1 MEAGI
6 LIGYFAKRDEA
17 RRALRK
23 LQRMGFR
30 RAALVSKTADGDV
43 RTWDP
48 FLWRRA
54 FGATL
59 AFILFGVL
67 AGVAFIGL
75 HWPEPILSEALP
87 ALIST
92 LAGGIIGAL
101 FAGVWIRRSKYGV
114 ERRLLEDHT
123 RWLVSEETVLILQAP
138 IETLRFPVAVLR
150 ESGDIPPAV
159 FVLHPKREGPIGGVR
174 SPGAALTPAQIQER
188 AQRLA
193 MDDEMDPKPLR
204 NTTLLERL
212 ELARQWVHQVCSDLS
227 EAGRLEQ
234 GVPPTAEWLLDNE
247 YVIESTARDV
257 QLNLPRR
264 YYQELPALANEP
276 YRGLPRIY
284 GLARELVYHTDL
296 RLDRENILAFIK
308 AYQSASALRIGEL
321 WAVPQMLRIALIES
335 IQDLAASALTELRE
349 RETADFWA
357 NRLITANRRDPN
369 QLFSILAELA
379 KNQPSPSP
387 YFASQL
393 VDHLYDEEAALA
405 PVQSWLERTYHK
417 PLGELNLREQNRQT
431 KDLLSIGNAFTSL
444 RQLALLDWRRLF
456 EQLSRVEWWLRLDPS
471 GVYPKM
477 DFDTRDRYR
486 RAIEELARRSGQAED
501 QVAQHAIELA
511 AQASRE
517 ATEDDR
523 WIHVG
528 TYLIGEG
535 RRELARLLRCP
546 EGPRFRVLHWVYR
559 HHSAVYFLGLSFLS
573 ALFIS
578 LIVLLGRRGQ
588 TPGIRLVIALLL
600 LIPVSQLALEV
611 LNYLVMRLLPPRALP
626 KMGFEVSGIPDA
638 FRTLVVVPVLL
649 RDAET
654 IRAEVEKLEIRY
666 LANKE
671 GNLLFSLFT
680 DYTDSD
686 QAHREDDERL
696 LQTVTEGLEALN
708 HRYGGERFFLL
719 HRDRTWSESE
729 QKFIGWER
737 KRGKIEELNRLID
750 GTRPVGTARLV
761 YVGDPGHLSNVR
773 FVITLDSDTQ
783 LPLGTARRMIETLA
797 HPLNRPRFDAA
808 GRILAGSYTII
819 QPRVSPSLPST
830 SASSFS
836 RLFADAVGIDPYTK
850 AVSDVNQDLAGEGS
864 YHGKG
869 IYDVR
874 AFSRVLSG
882 RFPEE
887 WLLSHDLIEGAHVRV
902 GLASDIELY
911 DEFPQDY
918 LSYTRRQHRWIRGD
932 WQIADWVL
940 PRVLQ
945 PGGRRGPNQLSWF
958 SRWKVFD
965 NLRRSL
971 LPVASLGL
979 LVACWLTSPQIGW
992 ISTLVVAV
1000 QLLFQPLAQPF
1011 TMATTRQGLKS
1022 FSFSKVAHDL
1032 LRTVADAALLPHQ
1045 AGLALDAILR
1055 VWYRRLIS
1063 HRGLLEWTS
1072 ARVTDGRAP
1081 GQLRGFVISMG
1092 LASIFSGIVGW
1103 AVQRWRPSS
1112 LAMASPWLVL
1122 WFLSPLI
1129 GWRLILR
1136 PQAKQKQL
1144 LLPEK
1149 DLRFLRKVARRT
1161 WRYFSDFVSADTSW
1175 LPPDNYQVSPQKPPA
1190 MRTSPTNIGLWML
1203 SALAAHDFGYLTV
1216 DQVVDKLTHT
1226 METIGKLERYEGHLL
1241 NWYDIQTLTPLE
1253 PRYVSAVDSGNLL
1266 GALWSLER
1274 GLDELIQTP
1283 VLDVKGF
1290 EGLRDTGEI
1299 LKQAVQ
1305 QEGLPGLDA
1314 HVLDELMRAW
1324 ETPPARIADA
1334 LRLLRR
1340 EEYSVRALADEVRE
1354 SAGVETGAAYWA
1366 RQMEGQVSAW
1376 LRITDRYLNWIEI
1389 LDEKTEEEVAQLG
1402 LDALLAIRQALH
1414 HAPSLLDL
1422 AKGHI
1427 GCIPILQSIREEAP
1441 SAADPLL
1448 EWLARLMQAFAK
1460 SKWLAGEILG
1470 LGERL
1475 IQDGRELSESINM
1488 RFLYDPERRLFSIG
1502 YNVSGG
1508 RLDSSYYDLLASEAR
1523 LGSFL
1528 AIARGDIPVEHWFS
1542 MSRPYSA
1549 IDRRRVLLSWT
1560 GTLFEYLMPLIF
1572 QRSQANSL
1580 LDKAARD
1587 ATAIHIAYG
1596 RKRRVPWGISESAF
1610 ADLDLNNTYQYKAF
1624 GVPELG
1630 LKRNLEEK
1638 VVVSPY
1644 ATLLAL
1650 NVAPRESVQNL
1661 KRLVSLGLLNDYG
1674 YYEAMDFSRRPS
1686 REGERGVIVQTYMA
1700 HHQGM
1705 GFLSLTN
1712 FLHGNPI
1719 QRHFH
1724 ADQRVRAAEPLLHE
1738 RIPILLPLNYISAR
1752 ERVSLAESVGE
1763 VAPSVSK
1770 FDTPHTTT
1778 PQTQLL
1784 CNGRYGLM
1792 ITNAGGGY
1800 SRWGD
1805 FEITRWRSDRTQ
1817 DPWGTFCYIHEADS
1831 DRVWSNMYHPV
1842 GGKVEGYSA
1851 NFALDRAVFRRAD
1864 NGILTE
1870 TEVVVSP
1877 EDDVEI
1883 RRVTLINRSGRSRRF
1898 NLTSYVELSLAP
1910 HNADRQHPAFNKLF
1924 IQTEAVPEHQALLA
1938 YRRPRAEDDPPIY
1951 VAHRLTLE
1959 HAEDEALQFE
1969 TDRRR
1974 FIGRGRTLANPMGVL
1989 QPLGNSQGFV
1999 LDPILSLRQ
2008 SLSLGPGQR
2017 MQVTL
2022 VLAASETR
2030 QQVLRLMGK
2039 YSDPHAIDR
2048 AVDFASASAQLE
2060 LRLLRIQPD
2069 EARHFQQLASHLLFP
2084 NPLFRPP
2091 PERIE
2096 ENRKGQAGL
2105 WPYGISGDLPI
2116 ALITIGEAQDI
2127 SLVRQMLQ
2135 AHTYWRRHGLMADL
2149 VILNEEAGGYEQPL
2163 RERLEGL
2170 IQAHS
2175 TYTGIDQPGGIFLR
2189 SGEQISEEDLTL
2201 LMAAASVVLVAARG
2215 TLPQQAG
2222 VPAEVPELSE
2232 PLAKRPAPREPS
2244 APLPFMELPYF
2255 NSLGGFT
2262 PDGRE
2267 YAIYLGP
2274 NTHTPAPW
2282 VNVIANP
2289 SFGALVSETGSGFTW
2304 YGNSQRNRLTQW
2316 SNDPVMDPPSEAV
2329 YIRDEETG
2337 VYWTPTP
2344 SPIREETA
2352 YRARHGAGY
2361 TVFEHNSHGIEQELT
2376 VFVPVDEKGGEPIKL
2391 QRLQLRNDSS
2401 RHRKLSVT
2409 YYVEWTLGENRE
2421 SSQMHVVTH
2430 WDDEVQA
2437 LIARNRYH
2445 PEYGDRI
2452 AFAAISPPAESY
2464 TGDRT
2469 PFLGRNGSLGSPA
2482 AMERTGLSRRT
2493 GAGLDP
2499 CAALQVTVELAPGE
2513 KAEITCMLGQAESV
2527 EEVHKR
2533 VLVYR
2538 EGLALET
2545 ALSQTKAWWDGL
2557 LGTIEVHTPELAV
2570 DFLINRWL
2578 LYQSLSCRIWGRSAF
2593 YQSSGAFGFRDQL
2606 QDVMAFLYA
2615 YPELARQHILLAASR
2630 QFKEGDVQHWWHPP
2644 SGAGVRSRISDDSL
2658 WLPYVVAQYI
2668 RVTGDVEILHTEV
2681 PFLDGPKLEGD
2692 QHEMFFTPEVA
2703 FEHATLFEHC
2713 RRAVTRSMTFG
2724 PHGLPLIGTG
2734 DWNDAMNLVGA
2745 GGKGESVWLAWFMA
2759 NVLQGMAEL
2768 SELLGR
2774 PDLSRTYHQDRNA
2787 LIQRVE
2793 RAAWDGEWYLRAI
2806 FDDGTPLGSSANEE
2820 AKIDSLPQSWAW
2832 LSGAAHTDR
2841 ADRALESAWKHL
2853 VREDEGLVLILT
2865 PPFDRSKP
2873 SPGYIKG
2880 YPPGVRENGGQY
2892 THAALWFA
2900 MALARR
2906 GDGTRAAKMLRMLN
2920 PIERARDSEAV
2931 WRYGIDPYVVAA
2943 DVYRLPGRIG
2953 QGGWSWYTG
2962 SAAWMYRAWVEEIL
2976 GLKVRGDHMQLN
2988 PVIPGWWGGFRL
3000 RYRHGEAIYEI
3011 QVENPEGCER
3021 GVSWVEMDG
3030 QRMRDR
3036 VIPLD
3041 RGLVK
3046 HRILVHMGKP
3056 EQAA

>member
-1 MEAGI
+1 MPGSLDQVVMQGRRMEAGI

-43 RTWDP
+43 RTLDP

-750 GTRPVGTARLV
+750 GTRPEDATRLV
-761 YVGDPGHLSNVR
+761 YVGDPDHLSNVR

-783 LPLGTARRMIETLA
+783 LPLGAARRMIETLA
-797 HPLNRPRFDAA
+797 HPLNQPRFDAA
-808 GRILAGSYTII
+808 GRILPGSYTII

-830 SASSFS
+830 SASPFS
-836 RLFADAVGIDPYTK
+836 RLFEDAVGIDPYTK
-850 AVSDVNQDLAGEGS
+850 AVSDVNQDLTGEGS

-887 WLLSHDLIEGAHVRV
+887 WLLSHDLIEGAYVRV

-911 DEFPQDY
+911 DEFPQSY

-932 WQIADWVL
+932 WQIAEWIL
-940 PRVLQ
+940 PRVPQ
-945 PGGRRGPNQLSWF
+945 PGGRRGPNPLSWF
-958 SRWKVFD
+958 NRWKVFD

-971 LPVASLGL
+971 MPVTSLGL
-979 LVACWLTSPQIGW
+979 LMASWLISSQIGW
-992 ISTLVVAV
+992 ISTLVVAM
-1000 QLLFQPLAQPF
+1000 QLLFQPLAQPL

-1032 LRTVADAALLPHQ
+1032 LRTVAEAALLPHQ

-1063 HRGLLEWTS
+1063 RRGLLEWTS
-1072 ARVTDGRAP
+1072 AQVTPWSAP
-1081 GQLRGFVISMG
+1081 RRQPLFVASLG

-1103 AVQRWRPSS
+1103 AVQRWMPSN

-1129 GWRLILR
+1129 GWLLILR
-1136 PQAKQKQL
+1136 PHTKRPQS

-1149 DLRFLRKVARRT
+1149 DLQFLRKVARRT
-1161 WRYFSDFVSADTSW
+1161 WRYFSDFVSNETSW
-1175 LPPDNYQVSPQKPPA
+1175 LPPDNYQVSYQNQLA

-1203 SALAAHDFGYLTV
+1203 SALAAHDSGYLTV

-1266 GALWSLER
+1266 GALWALEH
-1274 GLDELIQTP
+1274 GLDELVQTP
-1283 VLDVKGF
+1283 VLDVKAF

-1299 LKQAVQ
+1299 LTQVVQ
-1305 QEGLPGLDA
+1305 REGIPGLDA
-1314 HVLDELMRAW
+1314 HVLDELMRVW
-1324 ETPPARIADA
+1324 ETPPARLADA

-1340 EEYSVRALADEVRE
+1340 LEGCVRALADKARE
-1354 SAGVETGAAYWA
+1354 SADGEAGAAYWA
-1366 RQMEGQVSAW
+1366 GQMQGQVSAW
-1376 LRITDRYLNWIEI
+1376 LRITDRYLTWIEI
-1389 LDEKTEEEVAQLG
+1389 LAEKTEEEVAQLG
-1402 LDALLAIRQALH
+1402 LDALLVIRQALH
-1414 HAPSLLDL
+1414 HAPSLFDL
-1422 AKGHI
+1422 ANGHI

-1441 SAADPLL
+1441 SAAGPLF
-1448 EWLARLMQAFAK
+1448 EWLDRLMQAFAK
-1460 SKWLAGEILG
+1460 SKWLAGEMLG
-1470 LGERL
+1470 FGKQL
-1475 IQDGRELSESINM
+1475 IQSGRELSESVNM
-1488 RFLYDPERRLFSIG
+1488 RFLYDAERRLFSIG
-1502 YNVSGG
+1502 YNVSEG
-1508 RLDSSYYDLLASEAR
+1508 RLESAYYDLLASEAR
-1523 LGSFL
+1523 LGSFV
-1528 AIARGDIPVEHWFS
+1528 AIARGDVPFEHWFS
-1542 MSRPYSA
+1542 MGRPYGA
-1549 IDRRRVLLSWT
+1549 IGRRRVLLSWT
-1560 GTLFEYLMPLIF
+1560 GTMFEYLTPLIF
-1572 QRSQANSL
+1572 QCSHENSL
-1580 LDKAARD
+1580 LDKATREAV
-1587 ATAIHIAYG
+1587 AIHIAYG
-1596 RKRRVPWGISESAF
+1596 RKRGVPWGISESAF
-1610 ADLDLNNTYQYKAF
+1610 GDLDLNKTYQYKAF

-1630 LKRNLEEK
+1630 LKRGLEEE
-1638 VVVSPY
+1638 VVVAPY
-1644 ATLLAL
+1644 ATLLAV
-1650 NVAPRESVQNL
+1650 NVAPRE
-1661 KRLVSLGLLNDYG
+1661 R
-1674 YYEAMDFSRRPS
+1674 
-1686 REGERGVIVQTYMA
+1686 
-1700 HHQGM
+1700 
-1705 GFLSLTN
+1705 
-1712 FLHGNPI
+1712 
-1719 QRHFH
+1719 
-1724 ADQRVRAAEPLLHE
+1724 
-1738 RIPILLPLNYISAR
+1738 
-1752 ERVSLAESVGE
+1752 AESE
-1763 VAPSVSK
+1763 
-1770 FDTPHTTT
+1770 TT
-1778 PQTQLL
+1778 
-1784 CNGRYGLM
+1784 G
-1792 ITNAGGGY
+1792 
-1800 SRWGD
+1800 
-1805 FEITRWRSDRTQ
+1805 
-1817 DPWGTFCYIHEADS
+1817 
-1831 DRVWSNMYHPV
+1831 
-1842 GGKVEGYSA
+1842 
-1851 NFALDRAVFRRAD
+1851 
-1864 NGILTE
+1864 
-1870 TEVVVSP
+1870 
-1877 EDDVEI
+1877 
-1883 RRVTLINRSGRSRRF
+1883 
-1898 NLTSYVELSLAP
+1898 
-1910 HNADRQHPAFNKLF
+1910 
-1924 IQTEAVPEHQALLA
+1924 
-1938 YRRPRAEDDPPIY
+1938 
-1951 VAHRLTLE
+1951 
-1959 HAEDEALQFE
+1959 
-1969 TDRRR
+1969 
-1974 FIGRGRTLANPMGVL
+1974 
-1989 QPLGNSQGFV
+1989 
-1999 LDPILSLRQ
+1999 
-2008 SLSLGPGQR
+2008 
-2017 MQVTL
+2017 
-2022 VLAASETR
+2022 
-2030 QQVLRLMGK
+2030 
-2039 YSDPHAIDR
+2039 
-2048 AVDFASASAQLE
+2048 
-2060 LRLLRIQPD
+2060 
-2069 EARHFQQLASHLLFP
+2069 
-2084 NPLFRPP
+2084 
-2091 PERIE
+2091 
-2096 ENRKGQAGL
+2096 
-2105 WPYGISGDLPI
+2105 
-2116 ALITIGEAQDI
+2116 
-2127 SLVRQMLQ
+2127 
-2135 AHTYWRRHGLMADL
+2135 
-2149 VILNEEAGGYEQPL
+2149 
-2163 RERLEGL
+2163 
-2170 IQAHS
+2170 
-2175 TYTGIDQPGGIFLR
+2175 
-2189 SGEQISEEDLTL
+2189 
-2201 LMAAASVVLVAARG
+2201 
-2215 TLPQQAG
+2215 
-2222 VPAEVPELSE
+2222 
-2232 PLAKRPAPREPS
+2232 
-2244 APLPFMELPYF
+2244 
-2255 NSLGGFT
+2255 
-2262 PDGRE
+2262 
-2267 YAIYLGP
+2267 
-2274 NTHTPAPW
+2274 
-2282 VNVIANP
+2282 
-2289 SFGALVSETGSGFTW
+2289 
-2304 YGNSQRNRLTQW
+2304 
-2316 SNDPVMDPPSEAV
+2316 
-2329 YIRDEETG
+2329 
-2337 VYWTPTP
+2337 
-2344 SPIREETA
+2344 
-2352 YRARHGAGY
+2352 
-2361 TVFEHNSHGIEQELT
+2361 
-2376 VFVPVDEKGGEPIKL
+2376 
-2391 QRLQLRNDSS
+2391 
-2401 RHRKLSVT
+2401 
-2409 YYVEWTLGENRE
+2409 
-2421 SSQMHVVTH
+2421 
-2430 WDDEVQA
+2430 
-2437 LIARNRYH
+2437 
-2445 PEYGDRI
+2445 
-2452 AFAAISPPAESY
+2452 
-2464 TGDRT
+2464 
-2469 PFLGRNGSLGSPA
+2469 
-2482 AMERTGLSRRT
+2482 
-2493 GAGLDP
+2493 
-2499 CAALQVTVELAPGE
+2499 
-2513 KAEITCMLGQAESV
+2513 
-2527 EEVHKR
+2527 
-2533 VLVYR
+2533 
-2538 EGLALET
+2538 
-2545 ALSQTKAWWDGL
+2545 
-2557 LGTIEVHTPELAV
+2557 
-2570 DFLINRWL
+2570 
-2578 LYQSLSCRIWGRSAF
+2578 
-2593 YQSSGAFGFRDQL
+2593 
-2606 QDVMAFLYA
+2606 
-2615 YPELARQHILLAASR
+2615 
-2630 QFKEGDVQHWWHPP
+2630 
-2644 SGAGVRSRISDDSL
+2644 
-2658 WLPYVVAQYI
+2658 
-2668 RVTGDVEILHTEV
+2668 
-2681 PFLDGPKLEGD
+2681 
-2692 QHEMFFTPEVA
+2692 
-2703 FEHATLFEHC
+2703 
-2713 RRAVTRSMTFG
+2713 
-2724 PHGLPLIGTG
+2724 
-2734 DWNDAMNLVGA
+2734 
-2745 GGKGESVWLAWFMA
+2745 
-2759 NVLQGMAEL
+2759 
-2768 SELLGR
+2768 
-2774 PDLSRTYHQDRNA
+2774 
-2787 LIQRVE
+2787 
-2793 RAAWDGEWYLRAI
+2793 
-2806 FDDGTPLGSSANEE
+2806 
-2820 AKIDSLPQSWAW
+2820 
-2832 LSGAAHTDR
+2832 
-2841 ADRALESAWKHL
+2841 
-2853 VREDEGLVLILT
+2853 
-2865 PPFDRSKP
+2865 
-2873 SPGYIKG
+2873 
-2880 YPPGVRENGGQY
+2880 
-2892 THAALWFA
+2892 
-2900 MALARR
+2900 
-2906 GDGTRAAKMLRMLN
+2906 
-2920 PIERARDSEAV
+2920 
-2931 WRYGIDPYVVAA
+2931 
-2943 DVYRLPGRIG
+2943 
-2953 QGGWSWYTG
+2953 
-2962 SAAWMYRAWVEEIL
+2962 
-2976 GLKVRGDHMQLN
+2976 
-2988 PVIPGWWGGFRL
+2988 
-3000 RYRHGEAIYEI
+3000 
-3011 QVENPEGCER
+3011 
-3021 GVSWVEMDG
+3021 
-3030 QRMRDR
+3030 
-3036 VIPLD
+3036 
-3041 RGLVK
+3041 
-3046 HRILVHMGKP
+3046 
-3056 EQAA
+3056 